1 MVIFV
6 PKCKLTL
13 KKLINMMTKRLF
25 LTLLASIMLLPMI
38 AQEQGSKKQLFTPP
52 KFSGFAMA
60 SYQATFQ
67 DGGNSNSFDL
77 RLVRASI
84 EGRILDDFYYKIQG
98 QINGNTTTLGSRPR
112 LVDYFMEW
120 QKLEFFRVKLGQFK
134 RPFTYE
140 NPMNPIDQGF
150 MSYSQP
156 VSKLAGFSDRTGMH
170 ASNGRDIGLQF
181 QGDFLKTSSG
191 RNLLHYQVGVFNG
204 QGINVKDVDER
215 KDIIGGAWVMPIAGM
230 RIGAFGWEGSYAR
243 KSGGQT
249 VSLRQHRYA
258 FSAEYKKGDLQLR
271 TEYIHSTG
279 RGFATTYQKP
289 GDATDMTIKT
299 YTDKNGN
306 EVDNDKSDGVYALAI
321 VPVVKDKLMAKARY
335 DLYRPTASSVAAK
348 TNYEVGLNYRFC
360 KYLEVQTEYCFTHD
374 RALAKPDYSTVFVQV
389 SIRY

>member
-1 MVIFV
+1 
-6 PKCKLTL
+6 
-13 KKLINMMTKRLF
+13 MTKRLL
-25 LTLLASIMLLPMI
+25 LTLLATMMLLPVL
-38 AQEQGSKKQLFTPP
+38 AQGENEKKAIFTPP

-67 DGGNSNSFDL
+67 DGNNSNSFDL

-98 QINGNTTTLGSRPR
+98 QINGNTTTMGSSPR

-120 QKLEFFRVKLGQFK
+120 QKLEFFKVKLGQFK

-156 VSKLAGFSDRTGMH
+156 VSKLAGFSDRDGMH

-181 QGDFLKTSSG
+181 QGDFLKNGSG
-191 RNLLHYQVGVFNG
+191 RNLIHYQVGVFNG

-215 KDIIGGAWVMPIAGM
+215 KDIIGGAWVMPISGM
-230 RIGAFGWEGSYAR
+230 RLGAFGWEGSYAR
-243 KSGGQT
+243 KSSGNI

-258 FSAEYKKGDLQLR
+258 LSAEYKKGDLQLR

-279 RGFATTYQKP
+279 LGFATTYQKSAD
-289 GDATDMTIKT
+289 GNDATIKT

-306 EVDNDKSDGVYALAI
+306 EVANDKSDGIYALAI
-321 VPVVKDKLMAKARY
+321 VPVVPSKLMAKARY

-374 RALAKPDYSTVFVQV
+374 RALAKPDYSSVFVQV

>member
-1 MVIFV
+1 MI
-6 PKCKLTL
+6 
-13 KKLINMMTKRLF
+13 KRF
-25 LTLLASIMLLPMI
+25 LMTLLWSMLLLPAI
-38 AQEQGSKKQLFTPP
+38 AQGDGNKAIFTKP

-67 DGGNSNSFDL
+67 DGGNSNTFDL
-77 RLVRASI
+77 RLVRASV

-98 QINGNTTTLGSRPR
+98 QINGNTSTLGSSPK

-120 QKLEFFRVKLGQFK
+120 QRLDFFRVKLGQFK

-156 VSKLAGFSDRTGMH
+156 VSKLAGFSDRSGMH
-170 ASNGRDIGLQF
+170 SSNGRDIGLQF
-181 QGDFLKTSSG
+181 QGDFLKNKHG

-215 KDIIGGAWVMPIAGM
+215 KDIIGGAWVMPIEGM
-230 RIGAFGWEGSYAR
+230 RLGAFGWEGSFAR
-243 KSGGQT
+243 KGGGQT

-258 FSAEYKKGDLQLR
+258 VSAEYKKGDLQLR

-279 RGFATTYQKP
+279 RGFATTYQKQS
-289 GDATDMTIKT
+289 DATDLTIKT
-299 YTDKNGN
+299 YTDKVGN
-306 EVDNDKSDGVYALAI
+306 EVANDKSDGVYALAI

-335 DLYRPTASSVAAK
+335 DLYRPTASSVDAK
-348 TNYEVGLNYRFC
+348 SNYEVGLNYRFC